1 MEFFNRK
8 QEVMDVQMTQYGKY
22 LLSKGQFK
30 PEFYAFYDDDITY
43 DWDNASTGTSAGENQ
58 NDIEDRIKETPRMKT
73 QYVFSGI
80 ETNIKE
86 INEMVLVKQQA
97 KLGGVKIQP
106 TAEKNYSL
114 AYPLGNSTFE
124 NEYLPAWSI
133 DYLAGNLLTA
143 SQNLEIYANKKL
155 DGSGNPTVI
164 RNLPIP
170 QLTSDFDYENDIVV
184 GYDGEVPYV
193 EVIDEETDLFVLEIG
208 ENNTVFQKGNFDIEV
223 FRIQDNFDLDGNKTG
238 EETLIPLSFSV
249 QQQAL
254 YDFDNQ
260 IEFGEA
266 EDIPD
271 IEELDPTYV
280 EHYFHILVDKEINPD
295 TLCLVKPVDKSQGVF
310 SDRVEVCSPT
320 TGKVP
325 LNIYDD
331 MAEDPGEP
339 C

>member
-22 LLSKGQFK
+22 LLSKGRFK

-97 KLGGVKIQP
+97 KLGGEKIQP

-114 AYPLGNSTFE
+114 AYPLGNSTPE
-124 NEYLPAWSI
+124 NEFLPAWNI
-133 DYLAGNLLTA
+133 EYLGANLLTA
-143 SQNLEIYANKKL
+143 SQNLDIYGNKL
-155 DGSGNPTVI
+155 DGSGNPVI
-164 RNLPIP
+164 ARTLPIP
-170 QLTSDFDYENDIVV
+170 QLTSDFIYENDIAVV
-184 GYDGEVPYV
+184 YEEDIPYV
-193 EVIDEETDLFVLEIG
+193 QVLDEDTDIFILEIG
-208 ENNTVFQKGNFDIEV
+208 ETNTVFRKDNFDIEV
-223 FRIQDNFDLDGNKTG
+223 FRIEDNFDLDGNKTG
-238 EETLIPLSFSV
+238 EETLIPLSFSTK
-249 QQQAL
+249 QQAV
-254 YDFDNQ
+254 YD
-260 IEFGEA
+260 IESEIELGGEG
-266 EDIPD
+266 EDIFEID
-271 IEELDPTYV
+271 EFDSTYV
-280 EHYFHILVDKEINPD
+280 EHYFHVLVDGEIDTD
-295 TLCLVKPVDKSQGVF
+295 TLCLVKPADKSQGIF
-310 SDRVEVCSPT
+310 SDRVEACSPT
-320 TGKVP
+320 SGKVP

-331 MAEDPGEP
+331 LIEDPGEP